1 MHQVST
7 LLAATKFSLPAP
19 AHAMLSL
26 FFMTETMLGMQWY
39 RNMQSRNSYQQW
51 VFSRP
56 YWPLWTTPLQKY
68 EFILPILEINWLCV
82 IIGYW
87 NGSLCVLYSEWGFF
101 PCLPFELFS
110 SLSYFILVHDPFKP
124 NTSTWKKQV
133 PAPFSHMR
141 IFSCNSTIYIID
153 NLRILI
159 PFSKLLCHQHEILM
173 VDLPFC
179 SVVLHVPLCQ
189 TYAYSITVLV
199 TVTLI
204 NMEVKKCEGLAYS
217 HSSRSFR
224 LLKVSW
230 IFTSVWWHCQV
241 LQGTNLEFR

>member
-1 MHQVST
+1 
-7 LLAATKFSLPAP
+7 
-19 AHAMLSL
+19 MLSL

-87 NGSLCVLYSEWGFF
+87 NGYVSCTQNGDFF

-159 PFSKLLCHQHEILM
+159 PFSK
-173 VDLPFC
+173 
-179 SVVLHVPLCQ
+179 
-189 TYAYSITVLV
+189 
-199 TVTLI
+199 VTL
-204 NMEVKKCEGLAYS
+204 
-217 HSSRSFR
+217 SSTWNLNGGFTILFCCSACAT
-224 LLKVSW
+224 VSNLCLFHNSLGYCNSDKYGSQEMW
-230 IFTSVWWHCQV
+230 GSGIFP
-241 LQGTNLEFR
+241 